1 MSETLMAV
9 RCLYCE
15 KIAALVKEGDKHFLE
30 CKFCGKKE
38 LTKLGLA
45 RLKARKQ

>member
-15 KIAALVKEGDKHFLE
+15 HIAKLVTDKDKNYLD
-30 CKFCGKKE
+30 CKNCGKRE

-45 RLKARKQ
+45 RLKARKA